1 MSKIKMQN
9 SSFYLLKNK
18 IDFKI
23 YYKLILLIKKII
35 VSNMSHFSEEIQSIL
50 KRLNKLE
57 RENRELKN
65 ENKQMKEDTE
75 QKCNI
80 LQERIDILTDVTE
93 ELNTE
98 NEQMKEKFC
107 DLNTNFKYIIT
118 HNINTNKININHDDL
133 GVKILINLYDDIKK
147 SNNFHSFIYNILR
160 DDRISNELVKILI
173 KKICKNIT
181 TQEKSYIKNTVLPDL
196 QRLCICLNNISA
208 NTRRKMIQERINL
221 LNDFLF

>member
-65 ENKQMKEDTE
+65 ENKQMKE
-75 QKCNI
+75 
-80 LQERIDILTDVTE
+80 
-93 ELNTE
+93 
-98 NEQMKEKFC
+98 
-107 DLNTNFKYIIT
+107 
-118 HNINTNKININHDDL
+118 KISKL
-133 GVKILINLYDDIKK
+133 
-147 SNNFHSFIYNILR
+147 
-160 DDRISNELVKILI
+160 E
-173 KKICKNIT
+173 
-181 TQEKSYIKNTVLPDL
+181 NTVLPDL